1 MAGCRRVGMVPWSG
15 QQTVQARLRLGR
27 EGEALSWLIS
37 GLVSDIGQNAIIDHV
52 ILRTTPQTS
61 DRPEHKAHRAGEA
74 TCRVTFDRIR
84 PPGIERS
91 HARPAQ
97 MHLRPC
103 WLDIAPASSANCH
116 VH

>member
-1 MAGCRRVGMVPWSG
+1 MARCRRMGMVPWSG

-52 ILRTTPQTS
+52 IPRTAPQTS

-74 TCRVTFDRIR
+74 TWGELPPARDR
-84 PPGIERS
+84 
-91 HARPAQ
+91 ANA
-97 MHLRPC
+97 C
-103 WLDIAPASSANCH
+103 SSGSNAFAATLA
-116 VH
+116 